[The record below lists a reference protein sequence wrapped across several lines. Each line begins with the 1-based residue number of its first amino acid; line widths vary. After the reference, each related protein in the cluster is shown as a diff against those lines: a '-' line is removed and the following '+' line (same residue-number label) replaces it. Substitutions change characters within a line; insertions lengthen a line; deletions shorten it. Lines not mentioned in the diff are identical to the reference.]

1 VPLQELPTLPK
12 ATLMDNFDRIVID
25 PRLRRA
31 ELEAHVSGPDAGR
44 PHLGRYRVFSTA
56 GTTGVRGLFV
66 EDADEFAVWIGTSLR
81 GLASW
86 GLAPGTRLAGI
97 GSPSPLHI
105 SNQVY
110 AVLLAGQAGA
120 VPRLTVTTPLPEMVA
135 ALNDFRPE
143 ALIAYPSVAAALAE
157 EQLQGRLRMPPGWS
171 PPAPR
176 C

>member
-1 VPLQELPTLPK
+1 VYS
-12 ATLMDNFDRIVID
+12 NFDRIVID

-86 GLAPGTRLAGI
+86 GLA
-97 GSPSPLHI
+97 
-105 SNQVY
+105 
-110 AVLLAGQAGA
+110 
-120 VPRLTVTTPLPEMVA
+120 
-135 ALNDFRPE
+135 E
-143 ALIAYPSVAAALAE
+143 A
-157 EQLQGRLRMPPGWS
+157 QLQGRLRIAPGWS

-176 C
+176 RRRPTCAGASSRPSGWSRWTSTGPPRP

>member
-12 ATLMDNFDRIVID
+12 ATLMDNFDRIIID

-44 PHLGRYRVFSTA
+44 PHLGRYRVFSNA
-56 GTTGVRGLFV
+56 GTTGVRELFV
-66 EDADEFAVWIGTSLR
+66 EDADEFGVWIGTSLR
-81 GLASW
+81 GLAGW

-110 AVLLAGQAGA
+110 AVLLAG
-120 VPRLTVTTPLPEMVA
+120 
-135 ALNDFRPE
+135 
-143 ALIAYPSVAAALAE
+143 PSRRA
-157 EQLQGRLRMPPGWS
+157 
-171 PPAPR
+171 PPATR
-176 C
+176 CC